1 MRLQERKLERRT
13 FRSIDTLPIFNWWK
27 IHQTGNFSY
36 LLLDSNA
43 PAPRGPRRQ
52 ALSNLWDRIYDEYIE
67 RFGFAEAFM
76 RILNKR
82 KEITNLRN
90 EKMQTDDMSVQTFI
104 DVGTEELERLIAEAT
119 GKTDFYESK
128 ADMER
133 ILGFVLNPRVVTVAE
148 FNSYISS
155 IKKTPLHGQQ

>member
-1 MRLQERKLERRT
+1 MHERRLERRT
-13 FRSIDTLPIFNWWK
+13 YRSIDTLPIFNWWK
-27 IHQTGNFSY
+27 VHQTGSFKY
-36 LLLDSNA
+36 LLLDANA
-43 PAPRGPRRQ
+43 PEPTGAKHQ
-52 ALSNLWDRIYDEYIE
+52 ALSALWDRVYDEYIE
-67 RFGFAEAFM
+67 RFGFSEGFL

-90 EKMQTDDMSVQTFI
+90 EKMQTDDLSIQTFI
-104 DVGTEELERLIAEAT
+104 DVAGEELKQLIADAT

-133 ILGFVLNPRVVTVAE
+133 VLGFTLNPRIVTVAE

-155 IKKTPLHGQQ
+155 IKKNPPHGIQR